1 VRQRDEPLDSLVA
14 ELRALG
20 ATKPTPER
28 RAIVRDALFHKR
40 EGVQSVAAQ
49 VLGSWGG
56 QESVAELRLW
66 LARLDERHEPFIG
79 PRGVAIS
86 QLARCIGPE
95 DSEWSL
101 DLYFGQ
107 NGITATHEYL
117 PLARAVDPEHARP
130 RIERELQDANPVKR
144 HAALKLIRWM
154 QLPDSASLASPLVND
169 ADSTTRRLA
178 RDLAGQP

>member
-1 VRQRDEPLDSLVA
+1 LVA

-20 ATKPTPER
+20 AKKPTPER
-28 RAIVRDALFHKR
+28 RAIVRDALFDKR

-56 QESVAELRLW
+56 QETVADLRLW
-66 LARLDERHEPFIG
+66 LARLDERHDPFIG

-86 QLARCIGPE
+86 QLARCIRAE
-95 DSEWSL
+95 DADWAL

-107 NGITATHEYL
+107 NGMTATHEYL
-117 PLARAVDPEHARP
+117 PLASAVDRECARP
-130 RIERELQDANPVKR
+130 RIERELHNPDPVKR

-154 QLPDSASLASPLVND
+154 QLPDTASLASPLVND
-169 ADSTTRRLA
+169 DDSTTRRLA
-178 RDLAGQP
+178 RDLAGDP